1 MSNKTSIRD
10 ISRSEFCVEEIEGKK
25 FSLDQLKV
33 SALLRIADATES
45 MAKNYTEMQSD
56 IDHLKK
62 RNIALSL
69 ENSQLKKTTASQQS
83 QLTKKDKKD
92 GQLQS

>member
-1 MSNKTSIRD
+1 MSKTSIRN
-10 ISRSEFCVEEIEGKK
+10 ISRAEFCVEDVEGKK
-25 FSLDQLKV
+25 FSLDQIKV

-56 IDHLKK
+56 IDSLKK

-83 QLTKKDKKD
+83 QLTKKDQKH